1 MCHFDAFDIIDI
13 FGISKKQ
20 HVVTTIIENRRD
32 ICKIDAWQP
41 SGLTFNFD
49 YWHVFPS
56 DCKQEVEPEAMDINE
71 WKDVQGPVCEQPT
84 IIITEIV
91 DLDVDLYTNV
101 PHYVE
106 LYAPRQSNHGHS
118 FNFDLKL
125 VIFYGPLLELN
136 WDYAIPLECIP
147 ESNFLVVY
155 NPAVQAQYGDECT
168 IRTSDIASPANSN
181 EYDQIALIS
190 GDPDGWF
197 VIDIYGVIGEDGYG
211 KTLDNGS

>member
-1 MCHFDAFDIIDI
+1 MERPTRT
-13 FGISKKQ
+13 S
-20 HVVTTIIENRRD
+20 
-32 ICKIDAWQP
+32 
-41 SGLTFNFD
+41 
-49 YWHVFPS
+49 
-56 DCKQEVEPEAMDINE
+56 
-71 WKDVQGPVCEQPT
+71 VCEQPT

-106 LYAPRQSNHGHS
+106 LYAPRQSNHGCS
-118 FNFDLKL
+118 FNSDLKL

-136 WDYAIPLECIP
+136 LDYAVPLEYIP

-155 NPAVQAQYGDECT
+155 HPAAQAQYGDECT
-168 IRTSDIASPANSN
+168 IRTSDVASPANSN

-197 VIDIYGVIGEDGYG
+197 VIDIYGVIGEDSDG